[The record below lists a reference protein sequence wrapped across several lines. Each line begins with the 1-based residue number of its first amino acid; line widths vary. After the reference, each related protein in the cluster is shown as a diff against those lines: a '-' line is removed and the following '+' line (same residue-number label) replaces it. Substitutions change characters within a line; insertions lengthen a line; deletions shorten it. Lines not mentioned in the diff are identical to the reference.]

1 MKVKLNIR
9 AVTFIAVMSALSTV
23 LYLVLPEIP
32 IVPGIDYLKIDFSDI
47 PAIIAGVTFGPLS
60 GVCVEVVKNALH
72 LFRSTTLGVG
82 EVINVGVG
90 AAIIVALYFFSRL
103 FSKLLK
109 KNGMSAPV
117 YYLASIGAIA
127 AAILAGWILNAVLTP
142 LFFAVVL
149 RVPVT
154 SAAVLAGVWGSTL
167 LNAVKAAFNLLPFFP
182 VYYALNKAF
191 AKIYS

>member
-1 MKVKLNIR
+1 MKIKMNIR

-47 PAIIAGVTFGPLS
+47 PAIIASVTFGPLS
-60 GVCVEVVKNALH
+60 GVCVEIVKNALH

-90 AAIIVALYFFSRL
+90 TAIILALSLFSRL
-103 FSKLLK
+103 FSAVLK
-109 KNGMSAPV
+109 KERMSAPV
-117 YYLASIGAIA
+117 YYLSSIGAIA

-154 SAAVLAGVWGSTL
+154 STAVLAGVWGSTL

-191 AKIYS
+191 AKIYC

>member
-1 MKVKLNIR
+1 MKIKMNIR

-90 AAIIVALYFFSRL
+90 AAIIVALYLFSRL
-103 FSKLLK
+103 FSRVLK

-142 LFFAVVL
+142 LYFSVMGI
-149 RVPVT
+149 PTT